1 MLHRQHRKHLLTQT
15 TDKELVTQAQAGDY
29 QAFELLVSRH
39 ERPLYAAAWHL
50 THNHHDAQDVI
61 QNAFLSAMEHLASFR
76 QDASFSTWVT
86 RIAVNFALKILRS
99 RRQHPTVSLDA
110 GDEDGQVVPVPQYI
124 ADWKNDPAQT
134 VQRREL
140 RAILDDAVSQLP
152 EGQRLV
158 FVLRDVQGL
167 SVRETA
173 QVLDLTEG
181 NVKVRLLRARLALR
195 EMLTKRFGD
204 PATRQQPHVHDH
216 ASLAGKPLA
225 AGLREPSAEDET

>member
-1 MLHRQHRKHLLTQT
+1 MTPT
-15 TDKELVTQAQAGDY
+15 ADNALVTQAQAGDY

-39 ERPLYAAAWHL
+39 EVALYATAWHL
-50 THNHHDAQDVI
+50 THHHHDAQDVV

-99 RRQHPTVSLDA
+99 RRRHPTVALDVP
-110 GDEDGQVVPVPQYI
+110 DEDGQAVPVPQYI

-140 RAILDDAVSQLP
+140 RAILDGAVSQLP

-173 QVLDLTEG
+173 QVLELTEN

-204 PATRQQPHVHDH
+204 PATCQPPHAHDR
-216 ASLAGKPLA
+216 AALAGKPLA
-225 AGLREPSAEDET
+225 TEPSAEDET

>member
-1 MLHRQHRKHLLTQT
+1 LTQT
-15 TDKELVTQAQAGDY
+15 TDNELVTQARAGNY

-39 ERPLYAAAWHL
+39 ERPLYATAWHL
-50 THNHHDAQDVI
+50 THSHHDAQDVV
-61 QNAFLSAMEHLASFR
+61 QNAFLSAVEHLASFR

-110 GDEDGQVVPVPQYI
+110 PDEDGQVVPVPQYI
-124 ADWKNDPAQT
+124 ADWKNDPALT
-134 VQRREL
+134 VQHREL
-140 RAILDDAVSQLP
+140 RAILDDAVLQLP

-173 QVLDLTEG
+173 QVLELTEN

-204 PATRQQPHVHDH
+204 PATRQPPHVHDH
-216 ASLAGKPLA
+216 AAPVGKPLA
-225 AGLREPSAEDET
+225 AGLTELSAEDET

>member
-1 MLHRQHRKHLLTQT
+1 VVQ
-15 TDKELVTQAQAGDY
+15 
-29 QAFELLVSRH
+29 S
-39 ERPLYAAAWHL
+39 
-50 THNHHDAQDVI
+50 
-61 QNAFLSAMEHLASFR
+61 AFLSAMEHLASFR
-76 QDASFSTWVT
+76 QDASFATWVT

-110 GDEDGQVVPVPQYI
+110 GDEDGQAVPVPQYI

-140 RAILDDAVSQLP
+140 RAILDDAVLQLP

-173 QVLDLTEG
+173 QVLELTEN

-195 EMLTKRFGD
+195 EMLTKKFGD

-216 ASLAGKPLA
+216 AALAGKPLA

>member
-1 MLHRQHRKHLLTQT
+1 LTQT

-29 QAFELLVSRH
+29 QAFEFLVSRH
-39 ERPLYAAAWHL
+39 EVALYATAWHL
-50 THNHHDAQDVI
+50 THNHHDAQDVV

-76 QDASFSTWVT
+76 QDASFATWVT
-86 RIAVNFALKILRS
+86 RIVVNFALKLLRS
-99 RRQHPTVSLDA
+99 RRQHPTVSMDA
-110 GDEDGQVVPVPQYI
+110 SDEDRQAVPVPQYI
-124 ADWKNDPAQT
+124 ADWKNDPALT

-140 RAILDDAVSQLP
+140 RAILDDAVLQLP

-173 QVLDLTEG
+173 QVLDLTEN

-195 EMLTKRFGD
+195 EMLTQKFGD
-204 PATRQQPHVHDH
+204 PTTRQQPHVHDH
-216 ASLAGKPLA
+216 ASLAGKPTATGLA
-225 AGLREPSAEDET
+225 EPSAEDET

>member
-1 MLHRQHRKHLLTQT
+1 MTQT

-50 THNHHDAQDVI
+50 THNHHDAQDVV

-76 QDASFSTWVT
+76 QDASFATWVT
-86 RIAVNFALKILRS
+86 RIAVNFALKLLRS
-99 RRQHPTVSLDA
+99 RRQHPTVALDA
-110 GDEDGQVVPVPQYI
+110 PDEDGQALPVPQYI
-124 ADWKNDPAQT
+124 ADWTNDPAKA
-134 VQRREL
+134 VERHEL
-140 RAILDDAVSQLP
+140 RTILDDAVSQLP

-204 PATRQQPHVHDH
+204 PATSQQPHAHGH
-216 ASLAGKPLA
+216 AALAGKPLA
-225 AGLREPSAEDET
+225 GSLREPSAEDET